1 MRTLRRR
8 GRAVRAVEPQTAM
21 AVMEEG
27 GREGRA
33 ALGWSQ
39 QEMLHHYRT
48 ARVQV
53 PAAMEAPL
61 LLGPSPWSWAALTCQ
76 GVGQRHQ

>member
-1 MRTLRRR
+1 
-8 GRAVRAVEPQTAM
+8 
-21 AVMEEG
+21 MEEG

-39 QEMLHHYRT
+39 QERLHQYRKGP
-48 ARVQV
+48 QV

-61 LLGPSPWSWAALTCQ
+61 LLGPSPWSWGALTCQ